1 MWLLRSSL
9 MAKLLVVSLMAMLV
23 IGLPW
28 TRQSP
33 LQTVGVLSGTVLVYS
48 ADRRSQECCV
58 LCSSRTFSPAPMLV
72 VGLPAAAAAA
82 PAGGYMSPSDAATA
96 IKTAATQ
103 NTGTAWG
110 FFVYSVAT
118 DFSNSANGVPY
129 SAQVRA
135 LLS

>member
-1 MWLLRSSL
+1 M
-9 MAKLLVVSLMAMLV
+9 VSLNIAEGV
-23 IGLPW
+23 K
-28 TRQSP
+28 RQCFLEISM
-33 LQTVGVLSGTVLVYS
+33 VLVFIFCPVPCS
-48 ADRRSQECCV
+48 ASKY
-58 LCSSRTFSPAPMLV
+58 SPAPMLV

-82 PAGGYMSPSDAATA
+82 PAGGYMSPSDAANA

-103 NTGTAWG
+103 NPGTAWG

-118 DFSNSANGVPY
+118 DYTNSVNGQPY